1 MGFLLLFSAVA
12 GVEGTVI
19 LHSEKKASS
28 HYHNY
33 SSIYTIQVSQFTD
46 TYVTHTNMA
55 SPRLV
60 QFHLVRK

>member
-1 MGFLLLFSAVA
+1 MGFLFVFSAVA

-19 LHSEKKASS
+19 LHSEKKRQVIIIIIHLSK
-28 HYHNY
+28 
-33 SSIYTIQVSQFTD
+33 QVSRFTE

-60 QFHLVRK
+60 QFHLV